1 MTVST
6 EVPLDDLLAQW
17 RTARHPSTSE
27 LIQHI
32 GDQLQVE
39 LPRLPA
45 KKTDAAK
52 TLLAFVKSEPSVLLS
67 ARLRQL
73 EAFARTTTASLAWP
87 LFEALARL
95 PPDPRIATLA
105 TRLLVGDVDVP
116 LTSKLTRRLL
126 DCVETHGDDSHYRAL
141 ELGFS
146 LNLLEDGLAART
158 VRMLQ
163 RGLAQRP
170 VGAEVSKAE
179 RKRLLETKW
188 EVPTALPPATESLY
202 APIWASPGDHAL
214 RQVLAD
220 RLLEQGDPRGEFI
233 SLQLAGASPKRQRAL
248 LKAHGRQWLGAL
260 AEVVDLKEQ
269 PPLFEQGFVTEVSV
283 RAVKAAQFLLAS
295 DAPEWGTVRR
305 VRRGLQRFG
314 KSMTGLQDA
323 GLVKLEALK
332 AVVREALPLT
342 LRSLVVAALPDQAVE
357 VLEQFTKPPPWLG
370 LHFGQFEPTRELRD
384 ALPRL
389 GDLPGLERLRF
400 SAESQTVM
408 PALLG
413 QMGLS
418 WLPSG
423 VTRVELRDDAR
434 LVILERERK
443 HWRLELVD
451 LEKNGSSASSWK
463 DTLLELTWLQPAS
476 VRVSV
481 RCEVDEPQVKEL
493 EQLARRFKLPVTT
506 AELEEVP
513 AELAW

>member
-1 MTVST
+1 MST
-6 EVPLDDLLAQW
+6 EVPLEHLLSQW
-17 RTARHPSTSE
+17 RKARHPSTSE

-32 GDQLQVE
+32 GDRLQVE

-52 TLLAFVKSEPSVLLS
+52 RLLAGVKTEPPVLLS

-73 EAFARTTTASLAWP
+73 ETFTRTTTASLVWP

-95 PPDPRIATLA
+95 PADPRIATLA

-141 ELGFS
+141 ELGFP

-163 RGLAQRP
+163 RGLAQHP
-170 VGAEVSKAE
+170 VGPELPTAE
-179 RKRLLETKW
+179 RKRLAETTW
-188 EVPTALPPATESLY
+188 EVPTTLPPATESLC
-202 APIWASPGDHAL
+202 APIWASPRDLTL

-233 SLQLAGASPKRQRAL
+233 SLQLAGASPRRQRAL
-248 LKAHGRQWLGAL
+248 LKVNGRQWLGAL
-260 AEVVDLKEQ
+260 AEVIDLKDS
-269 PPLFEQGFVTEVSV
+269 PPLFQQGFVAEVSV

-305 VRRGLQRFG
+305 VRRGLQRFS
-314 KSMTGLQDA
+314 KTMTGLEDA

-332 AVVREALPLT
+332 AAVREALPLT
-342 LRSLVVAALPDQAVE
+342 LRSVVVAALPDQAVE
-357 VLEQFTKPPPWLG
+357 VLEQLTAPPRWLG

-384 ALPRL
+384 SLPRL

-408 PALLG
+408 PAQLG

-418 WLPSG
+418 WLPAG
-423 VTRVELRDDAR
+423 VMRVELRDDER
-434 LVILERERK
+434 LIVLERERRQ
-443 HWRLELVD
+443 WRLELVD
-451 LEKNGSSASSWK
+451 LDPTGPSAHRWK
-463 DTLLELTWLQPAS
+463 EMLLELTWLEPAS
-476 VRVSV
+476 VRLSV
-481 RCEVDEPQVKEL
+481 RGEVDEPSVKEL

-506 AELEEVP
+506 AELEDVP
-513 AELAW
+513 TELAW